1 MRRFKYIICVDP
13 LIRNLANLMQRES
26 ESESGVQRGL
36 TSGIYFF
43 FKALK
48 LLNIFDFDSLYGPMG
63 FLSLISS

>member
-13 LIRNLANLMQRES
+13 LIRNLANLMQR